1 MRMRFRFV
9 AAVFAAALVT
19 APIAAAATPSAVFGL
34 RAVGNPKL
42 GYFVYDLGAGA
53 TRSGAVIVSN
63 TGTRAG
69 VAKLYAVDA
78 GTGSTT
84 GTVYLTDRKPVRAGT
99 WVTLAK
105 SRVTIAPGK
114 FVRVPFTVHVP
125 AGTAPGQ
132 WVAGLVAEA
141 AVQTESGHTNSKTG
155 VQIKIRNQT
164 IVAVQVNVPGARRAA
179 FAIGAVKTGGQR
191 GFQQV
196 LVHLTNTGN
205 VLSKP
210 TGAVE
215 ILQAGRVVEKL
226 PFKMDSFLPQ
236 TSIDYPVLLTKALPA
251 GDYRARVSLSYPSA
265 SGGTQTIHGTPA
277 FSVSKQDV
285 KQVFTSAAPTQQAP
299 GGTVASSSSST
310 PWAVIGAIIAAL
322 ILLALVGWALLRRRS
337 SSGSR
342 APGAGDPA
350 SCTPF
355 HYWDVDYDH
364 GVQDDDGTWRFP
376 HRCRNCRLEVTAK
389 DITDASAQADARSGE

>member
-1 MRMRFRFV
+1 MPLRLV
-9 AAVFAAALVT
+9 ASAFLATLALAPAAGAAA
-19 APIAAAATPSAVFGL
+19 PSAVFGL

-53 TRSGAVIVSN
+53 TRKGAVIVSN
-63 TGTRAG
+63 TGTRSGA
-69 VAKLYAVDA
+69 AKLYAVDG

-84 GTVYLTDRKPVRAGT
+84 GTVYLTDNKPVRAGA
-99 WVTLAK
+99 WITLAE

-114 FVRVPFTVHVP
+114 FARIPFTVHVP
-125 AGTAPGQ
+125 AGTAPGE
-132 WVAGLVAEA
+132 WVGGLVAEA
-141 AVQTESGHTNSKTG
+141 ALQTESGHTTSKTG

-164 IVAVQVNVPGARRAA
+164 IVAVQVNVPGERRAA

-210 TGAVE
+210 TGSLD
-215 ILQAGRVVEKL
+215 ILQAGKVAETL

-236 TSIDYPVLLTKALPA
+236 TTIDYPVLLTKALPA
-251 GDYRARVSLSYPSA
+251 GDYQARVSLSFPSA
-265 SGGTQTIHGTPA
+265 SGATQAIHATPA

-299 GGTVASSSSST
+299 GGTVASSSANST
-310 PWAVIGAIIAAL
+310 SWAVIAGIVAAL
-322 ILLALVGWALLRRRS
+322 VLLALAAGGILARRRK
-337 SSGSR
+337 R
-342 APGAGDPA
+342 ALTPTVQVDPA

-364 GVQDDDGTWRFP
+364 GAQDGDGTWRFP
-376 HRCRNCRLEVTAK
+376 HRCRNCGLEVTAK
-389 DITDASAQADARSGE
+389 DITDASAQADAG